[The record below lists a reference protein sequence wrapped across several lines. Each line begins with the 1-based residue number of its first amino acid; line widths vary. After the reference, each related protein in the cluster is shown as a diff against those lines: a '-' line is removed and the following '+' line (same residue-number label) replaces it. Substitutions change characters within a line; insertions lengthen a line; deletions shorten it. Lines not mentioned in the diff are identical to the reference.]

1 MTNLFEQLL
10 GRPLF
15 CRYCGKRCEGDF
27 RTEPQPGGFP
37 AASCD
42 KCNREHAEADPSHGR
57 AVGGVHVNVGR
68 IDLQHSAR
76 RCVTSRPRGDHRQ
89 VASYVARLPDV
100 TESRSM
106 VYASKAGNLA
116 TRKQVCSLT
125 H

>member
-42 KCNREHAEADPSHGR
+42 KCNREHAEADRLMGVQSVVWDIEGDDDKCLAVIQR
-57 AVGGVHVNVGR
+57 AGDVVHVGK
-68 IDLQHSAR
+68 SG
-76 RCVTSRPRGDHRQ
+76 T
-89 VASYVARLPDV
+89 
-100 TESRSM
+100 
-106 VYASKAGNLA
+106 
-116 TRKQVCSLT
+116 
-125 H
+125 